1 MMKKWLVSLLFALI
15 LTACGPTISQP
26 ISSEPVSEPASSSQE
41 ESSTPWNPNDLLYD
55 NDANGTFTTGTNENR
70 TPDDEIYDQ
79 ITEKKRI
86 LNVGETYVE
95 DFEKDVLNTKIYPYR
110 SDNGATYSI
119 VNSGNAVINGKSLYL
134 ITNGEYAGVYF
145 NGMRFASNA
154 TYEFS
159 FKYKIIVASNDF
171 FIQFRSKTGGVPTD
185 VYTTFSGQTG
195 VVLTH
200 SFRLNLGNY
209 SDYEMSLIPRNNR
222 GSIAIDDFS
231 ITRLNSKPRIEHI
244 SFSGSLNVGNTLT
257 YIYDYRDAEG
267 DAMKSID
274 AYWFVSLN
282 QTGLNKKRLQ
292 ESSDFLLITSDY
304 IGKYIGISLRPTA
317 IGNDDQAVGDEFI
330 AYSKERVNNVTPNTG
345 RIITLDFN
353 QTFIET
359 FEEDTGVSGNI
370 YFAPEAN
377 STAYI
382 TDLPSQVIHQNQSLY
397 YFSKGNHSAL
407 HFNGI
412 HFASRGIYTIS
423 FDYMF
428 MSKGTQ
434 LYIQLRSASGG
445 YEHDKYVGIDLAD
458 INISETYTF
467 VGEFRLDGFSDYSLM
482 IFPSIIGCEVVMDDL
497 TITREEG
504 YNTNVENLFLEVGQ
518 SISENFDDISNPKLG
533 FDYAQVP
540 NSKVTNEVDKS
551 LNVRSLYFESAG
563 NYKTLFINRG
573 VAFTEGTYE
582 ISFNYKLLELQD
594 TLYVQILMNSG
605 AVFNQFGS
613 TSDIGQTRTFTGEYV
628 LNQSS
633 TYLIQIFPGGN
644 VGPSRVIIDDIMIT
658 RKG

>member
-1 MMKKWLVSLLFALI
+1 MIKKGIISLLFILI
-15 LTACGPTISQP
+15 LTACGPTVSQP
-26 ISSEPVSEPASSSQE
+26 TSSEPVSEIPQSSE
-41 ESSTPWNPNDLLYD
+41 EDSGTPWNPNELLYD
-55 NDANGTFTTGTNENR
+55 NDANGTFTSGTNENR

-95 DFEKDVLNTKIYPYR
+95 DFEKDVLSTKIYPYR
-110 SDNGATYSI
+110 SDSGATYSI
-119 VNSGNAVINGKSLYL
+119 VNSGNAAINGKSLYL
-134 ITNGEYAGVYF
+134 ITTGDYAGVYF

-154 TYEFS
+154 TYEIS

-200 SFRLNLGNY
+200 SFRLNLGDY

-244 SFSGSLNVGNTLT
+244 SFTGGLNIGNTLE
-257 YIYDYRDAEG
+257 YLYDYQDAEG
-267 DAMKSID
+267 DAMSAIES
-274 AYWFVSLN
+274 YWFVSLDQN
-282 QTGLNKKRLQ
+282 GLNKMRLQ
-292 ESSDFLLITSDY
+292 ETSSQLLITSAY
-304 IGKYIGISLRPTA
+304 IGKYVGISLRPIA
-317 IGNDDQAVGDEFI
+317 VGDDDQAVGDEFI
-330 AYSKERVNNVTPNTG
+330 AYTKERINNVIPNTG
-345 RIITLDFN
+345 KIITLDFN
-353 QTFIET
+353 QTFNET

-382 TDLPSQVIHQNQSLY
+382 TDQSSQVLNQNQSLY
-397 YFSKGNHSAL
+397 YSSKGNHSAL

-434 LYIQLRSASGG
+434 LYVQLRSASAG

-458 INISETYTF
+458 ITIGEKYTF
-467 VGEFRLDGFSDYSLM
+467 VGEFRLDGFSDYGLM
-482 IFPSIIGCEVVMDDL
+482 LFPSVIGCEMIIDDL
-497 TITREEG
+497 SVTREEG
-504 YNTNVENLFLEVGQ
+504 YNTNVENVSLEIGQ
-518 SISENFDDISNPKLG
+518 SITESFDDLSNPKLG
-533 FDYAQVP
+533 FDFAQVP
-540 NSKVTNEVDKS
+540 KSKVTNEVDKS
-551 LNVRSLYFESAG
+551 LNGRSLYFESAG
-563 NYKTLFINRG
+563 NYKTLFVNRG
-573 VAFTEGTYE
+573 VAFTAGIYE
-582 ISFNYKLLELQD
+582 IRFNYKLLEIQD
-594 TLYVQILMNSG
+594 TLYVQIIMNSG

-613 TSDIGQTRTFTGEYV
+613 ASEIGQTLTFTGEYT
-628 LNQSS
+628 LAQSS
-633 TYLIQIFPGGN
+633 TYLIQLFPGGS
-644 VGPSRVIIDDIMIT
+644 VGTSRVIIDDIIIT